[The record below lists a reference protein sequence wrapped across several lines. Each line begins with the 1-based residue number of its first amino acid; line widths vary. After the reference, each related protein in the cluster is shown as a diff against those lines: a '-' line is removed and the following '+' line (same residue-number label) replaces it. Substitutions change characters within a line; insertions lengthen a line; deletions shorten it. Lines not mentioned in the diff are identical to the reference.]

1 MQNIIRNGGDRWLKK
16 YGLSKVDFIKYK
28 DYFFK
33 MLDEIGLEKGRKEGK
48 SEIINHIVPMML
60 QQNEDEEKIMQYT
73 EIKKSKLNKMKKELY
88 ENTQNIYEN
97 QK

>member
-1 MQNIIRNGGDRWLKK
+1 
-16 YGLSKVDFIKYK
+16 
-28 DYFFK
+28 
-33 MLDEIGLEKGRKEGK
+33 
-48 SEIINHIVPMML
+48 ML

-73 EIKKSKLNKMKKELY
+73 EIKKSKLNKIKKELY